1 MLTSDVTETSP
12 QVITTFEA
20 EFDNYRIK
28 TSATW
33 GVLTTTKEFKV
44 ALRLEQIEKR
54 YGPVIKLREVNLE
67 LESGMF
73 LALIAPTGTG
83 KTTLLRVMAGLEK
96 PDFGRII
103 VDDEDVT
110 RVHVRKRNVAMVYQQ
125 FINYP
130 PLRVYD
136 NIASPLRVAG
146 ESADAIDKRVHDVAE
161 KVQISEYLDRLP
173 QSLSGGQQQRVA
185 IARALAKEA
194 KLILLDEPL
203 GNLDYKLREDLRLE
217 LKNIASESDAIFVY
231 ATPEPIDALTMA
243 SHAAILHDGHI
254 VQFGEVRDVYL
265 RPNQVVSG
273 EYFSDPPMNFLPAHV
288 EGGVLAMSEQL
299 KIPVETLQAPLMSG
313 EYIVGIRPHHIDVRH
328 KGESDTI
335 DDRYLRGNAEVELS
349 EIVGSDTTIHLNH
362 HGTNITALSDDVGFF
377 DLGEEVSMFIDSQ
390 QMHVFS
396 PSGSLLASAQ
406 AVRG

>member
-1 MLTSDVTETSP
+1 L
-12 QVITTFEA
+12 
-20 EFDNYRIK
+20 
-28 TSATW
+28 
-33 GVLTTTKEFKV
+33 GVLASTKELKV
-44 ALRLEQIEKR
+44 GLRLEHIEKI
-54 YGPVIKLREVNLE
+54 YGTTIKLRDINLE

-103 VDDEDVT
+103 VDGEDVT
-110 RVHVRKRNVAMVYQQ
+110 NVHVRKRNVAMVYQQ

-130 PLRVYD
+130 PMTVFD

-146 ESADAIDKRVHDVAE
+146 KSANEIDKRVRDVAD

-173 QSLSGGQQQRVA
+173 QALSGGQQQRVA
-185 IARALAKEA
+185 IARALAKDA

-217 LKNIASESDAIFVY
+217 LKNIASESDAMFVY

-243 SHAAILHDGHI
+243 SHAAILHN
-254 VQFGEVRDVYL
+254 GEIIQMGDVRDVYL
-265 RPNQVVSG
+265 RPNRVISG
-273 EYFSDPPMNFLPAHV
+273 QYFSDPPMNFLPARV
-288 EGGVLAMSEQL
+288 ESGVLAMSEQL
-299 KIPVETLQAPLMSG
+299 KIPVDTLQAPLSSG
-313 EYIVGIRPHHIDVRH
+313 EYIVGIRPHHIEVRH
-328 KGESDTI
+328 KGEGSNV
-335 DDRYLRGNAEVELS
+335 DDRFLRGSAEVELA
-349 EIVGSDTTIHLNH
+349 EIVGSDTTIHLKH
-362 HGTNITALSDDVGFF
+362 HGNDITALSNDVGFF

-390 QMHVFS
+390 QMHIFS
-396 PSGSLLASAQ
+396 PTGSLLVSAK

>member
-1 MLTSDVTETSP
+1 MHVECASRQAGDHKG
-12 QVITTFEA
+12 A
-20 EFDNYRIK
+20 
-28 TSATW
+28 
-33 GVLTTTKEFKV
+33 KV
-44 ALRLEQIEKR
+44 GLRLEHIEKR
-54 YGPVIKLREVNLE
+54 YGSIVKLRNVNLE
-67 LESGMF
+67 LEKGMF

-96 PDFGRII
+96 PDFGRVI
-103 VDDEDVT
+103 VDGQDVT
-110 RVHVRKRNVAMVYQQ
+110 RLHVRKRNVAMVYQQ

-130 PLRVYD
+130 PLTVYD

-146 ESADAIDKRVHDVAE
+146 KSADDIDKRVRSVAE

-173 QSLSGGQQQRVA
+173 QALSGGQQQRVA
-185 IARALAKEA
+185 IARALAKDA

-217 LKNIASESDAIFVY
+217 LKNIATESDAMFVY

-243 SHAAILHDGHI
+243 SHAAILHDGEI
-254 VQFGEVRDVYL
+254 IQFGDVREVYL
-265 RPNQVVSG
+265 RPNQVISG
-273 EYFSDPPMNFLPAHV
+273 QYFSDPPMNFLPARV
-288 EGGVLAMSEQL
+288 EGGVLALSEQL
-299 KIPVETLQAPLMSG
+299 KIPVASLQAPLTSG
-313 EYIVGIRPHHIDVRH
+313 EYIIGIRPHHIDVRH
-328 KGESDTI
+328 QADA
-335 DDRYLRGNAEVELS
+335 DDVADRFLQGRATVELS

-362 HGTNITALSDDVGFF
+362 HGNNITALSNDVGSF

-396 PSGSLLASAQ
+396 PSGSLLVSAR

>member
-1 MLTSDVTETSP
+1 M
-12 QVITTFEA
+12 
-20 EFDNYRIK
+20 
-28 TSATW
+28 
-33 GVLTTTKEFKV
+33 G
-44 ALRLEQIEKR
+44 LRLEHIEKI
-54 YGPVIKLREVNLE
+54 YGTTIKLRDINLE

-103 VDDEDVT
+103 VDGEDVT
-110 RVHVRKRNVAMVYQQ
+110 NVHVRKRNVAMVYQQ

-130 PLRVYD
+130 PMTVFD

-146 ESADAIDKRVHDVAE
+146 KSANEIDKRVRDVAD

-173 QSLSGGQQQRVA
+173 QALSGGQQQRVA
-185 IARALAKEA
+185 IARALAKDA

-217 LKNIASESDAIFVY
+217 LKNIASESDAMFVY

-243 SHAAILHDGHI
+243 SHAAILHN
-254 VQFGEVRDVYL
+254 GEIIQMGDVRDVYL
-265 RPNQVVSG
+265 RPNRVVSG
-273 EYFSDPPMNFLPAHV
+273 QYFSDPPMNFLPARV
-288 EGGVLAMSEQL
+288 ENGVLAMSAQL
-299 KIPVETLQAPLMSG
+299 KIPVDTLQVPLSSG
-313 EYIVGIRPHHIDVRH
+313 EYIVGIRPHHIEVRH
-328 KGESDTI
+328 KGEGSDV
-335 DDRYLRGNAEVELS
+335 DDRFLRGSAEVELA
-349 EIVGSDTTIHLNH
+349 EIVGSDTTIHLKH
-362 HGTNITALSDDVGFF
+362 HGNDITALSNDVGFF

-390 QMHVFS
+390 QMHIFS
-396 PSGSLLASAQ
+396 PTGSLLVSAK

>member
-1 MLTSDVTETSP
+1 M
-12 QVITTFEA
+12 
-20 EFDNYRIK
+20 
-28 TSATW
+28 
-33 GVLTTTKEFKV
+33 G
-44 ALRLEQIEKR
+44 LRLEHIEKR
-54 YGPVIKLREVNLE
+54 YGSEVKLREVNLE
-67 LESGMF
+67 LERGMF

-96 PDFGRII
+96 PDFGHII

-110 RVHVRKRNVAMVYQQ
+110 HLHVRKRNVAMVYQQ

-130 PLRVYD
+130 PMTVYN

-146 ESADAIDKRVHDVAE
+146 KSDEEIDERVRAVAE

-173 QSLSGGQQQRVA
+173 QALSGGQQQRVA
-185 IARALAKEA
+185 IARALAKDA

-265 RPNQVVSG
+265 RPNQVISG
-273 EYFSDPPMNFLPAHV
+273 QYFSDPPMNFLPAHV
-288 EGGVLAMSEQL
+288 DNGVLAMSEQL
-299 KIPVETLQAPLMSG
+299 KIPVDTLQAPLMSG
-313 EYIVGIRPHHIDVRH
+313 EYIVGIRPHHIEVRH
-328 KGESDTI
+328 KGEGDNV
-335 DDRYLRGNAEVELS
+335 DDHFLRGNAAVELS

-362 HGTNITALSDDVGFF
+362 HGTNITALSNDVGFF
-377 DLGEEVSMFIDSQ
+377 DLGEEVSMFIDSR

-396 PSGSLLASAQ
+396 PSGGLLASAQ